1 MSTVEQ
7 SPTVPQHIA
16 IVCDGNRRWAR
27 GKGLPTFLGHKQAV
41 DAVMEPLIDHAA
53 ARGVKYLTFWIF
65 STENWSRDKEEVEG
79 LMNLFRMFFDDKVKS
94 MDKKG
99 VRFKMIGDIT
109 GFAVDIQ
116 DRILRGVADTAQ
128 NTRITVTLA
137 MNYGGRDE
145 LIRTFKKIAA
155 QVESGDL
162 FATDITEEIVGRHL
176 DTAGVPDPDFV
187 IRTSGEQRL
196 SGYLLWQLEYAE
208 LYFPKFHFPEF
219 TPERLD
225 EAIEEFQQRHRR
237 FGK

>member
-1 MSTVEQ
+1 MTDATLQ
-7 SPTVPQHIA
+7 IPQHIA
-16 IVCDGNRRWAR
+16 IVCDGNRRWAL
-27 GKGLPTFLGHKQAV
+27 GKGMPTFLGHKQAV
-41 DAVMEPLIDHAA
+41 DVVMEPLIDHAA
-53 ARGVKYLTFWIF
+53 TRGVKYLTFWIF

-99 VRFKMIGDIT
+99 VRFKMIGDIA
-109 GFAVDIQ
+109 GFAPDIQ
-116 DRILRGVADTAQ
+116 ERIVRGIADTAQ
-128 NTRITVTLA
+128 NTHITVTLA

-145 LIRTFKKIAA
+145 LLRTIRKIAT
-155 QVESGDL
+155 QVSSGEIT
-162 FATDITEEIVGRHL
+162 ASEITEEVVAAHL

-225 EAIEEFQQRHRR
+225 EAIEEFQHRQRR